1 MAPGF
6 TQGLGP
12 RETRM
17 FMVKIKIRQLDKQ
30 EATKYITPL
39 TR

>member
-1 MAPGF
+1 
-6 TQGLGP
+6 
-12 RETRM
+12 M